1 MNTSPPALPEYTSP
15 APVKKKSGKGF
26 FPPALVKAAAFYII
40 SLCILAGVV
49 VCILAIWDFTQR
61 DTLWRFASSFL
72 VVSAGTL
79 LFAFVNGMFGERTEG

>member
-1 MNTSPPALPEYTSP
+1 MTTPTPLPSELIPA
-15 APVKKKSGKGF
+15 APSAKKSGKGF
-26 FPPALVKAAAFYII
+26 LPPLIIKMVAFYII

-49 VCILAIWDFTQR
+49 VCILAIWDFTHR

-79 LFAFVNGMFGERTEG
+79 LFAFVNGVFGEKNGS